1 MSKYCREQPISKLDE
16 AGDNICYGTY
26 MGKDVT
32 IIGKLS
38 NFDNIY
44 VIQKHDTSEILLAE
58 DFLLQNLRIVLFN
71 EDDNE

>member
-1 MSKYCREQPISKLDE
+1 MSKYCKEQPIFNIDE

-71 EDDNE
+71 EDDIE